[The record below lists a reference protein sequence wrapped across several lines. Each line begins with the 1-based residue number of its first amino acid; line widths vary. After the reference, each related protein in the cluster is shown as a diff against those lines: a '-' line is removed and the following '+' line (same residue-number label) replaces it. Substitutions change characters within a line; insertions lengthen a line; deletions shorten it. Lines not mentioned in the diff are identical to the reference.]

1 MTGFIALSTSNFFVF
16 LEARRQSKAI
26 EKICIERLDDS
37 KTKRNKWRAKEFRVA
52 RINVVLVLRFSCF
65 G

>member
-1 MTGFIALSTSNFFVF
+1 MTGSIALSTSNFFVF

-26 EKICIERLDDS
+26 KKIFIERLDDS
-37 KTKRNKWRAKEFRVA
+37 KTKRNKSRAKEFRVA
-52 RINVVLVLRFSCF
+52 RINVGLVLRFLCF